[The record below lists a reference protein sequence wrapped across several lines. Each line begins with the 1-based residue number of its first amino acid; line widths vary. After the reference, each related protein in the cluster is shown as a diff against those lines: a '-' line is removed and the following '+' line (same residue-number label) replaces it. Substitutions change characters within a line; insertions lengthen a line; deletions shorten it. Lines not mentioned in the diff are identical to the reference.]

1 METCPFPWQRRST
14 TLYSPAGIFSILKFE
29 FLFLRNGVTCSR
41 SYGCFASF
49 QHLSKLLKEKIYVIG
64 FSFPVV
70 PKNEAR
76 IRVQISASHT
86 KNQLDLAINAF
97 KKIGKELK
105 LIN

>member
-1 METCPFPWQRRST
+1 MIDTAQEYGDSEKIIGLTIKK
-14 TLYSPAGIFSILKFE
+14 GIHPIVPIMIGDAKIAQE
-29 FLFLRNGVTCSR
+29 I
-41 SYGCFASF
+41 AE
-49 QHLSKLLKEKIYVIG
+49 KLLEENIYVIG

-86 KNQLDLAINAF
+86 TKQLNAAIKAF
-97 KKIGKELK
+97 EKISKKLN